1 MILDPKKKAITL
13 HTVKREFVELNLNSH
28 KHLAMKVAM
37 ERCTTPKQIS
47 PLNSPVPMNEEI
59 GRIHA
64 RMSEPGLRRKV

>member
-13 HTVKREFVELNLNSH
+13 HTVTREFKPLQMS
-28 KHLAMKVAM
+28 LAMQIAQS
-37 ERCTTPKQIS
+37 RCTTPKQIS

>member
-1 MILDPKKKAITL
+1 MIIDPKKKAITL
-13 HTVKREFVELNLNSH
+13 HTATREFKPLQMP
-28 KHLAMKVAM
+28 LAMRIAQ

-64 RMSEPGLRRKV
+64 RMSEPGIRRKV